1 MKFNNKTDTEEAIQ
15 AANRPYLMNS
25 KLFRT
30 KLLSR
35 NVKLRLYKTLIRPV
49 LSNGYEVRKFKAY
62 QLQQI
67 EAFERKILRKL
78 FGPVQVDIGEYRSR
92 YNHELND
99 LINGHNIRFIKA
111 QRIKWLGHIIRMPE
125 TSTVRRVL
133 EAKPGGK
140 RRRGRP
146 RKRWLDAVEDDLGLM
161 RVTSYRTT
169 VLNRDI

>member
-1 MKFNNKTDTEEAIQ
+1 
-15 AANRPYLMNS
+15 MNA
-25 KLFRT
+25 KLFRS

-49 LSNGYEVRKFKAY
+49 LSYGCEVWKLKAN

-67 EAFERKILRKL
+67 EVFERKILRKI

-99 LINGHNIRFIKA
+99 LINGHNIRRFVKA

-146 RKRWLDAVEDDLGLM
+146 RRRWLDAVEEDLGLM
-161 RVTSYRTT
+161 GVTSYRTT
-169 VLNRDI
+169 ALNRDIWRQISMDALAHSEL